1 MTAIPTAERAL
12 KRSGVW
18 MAIALLL
25 VAAIYVR
32 ALVFT
37 PEEATQGL
45 AQKIFYIHAPSAWV
59 AFLAFGVVGD
69 LQRHLSVREG
79 PAARPARRV
88 LGGGRHRVHDGGA
101 GDGADLGEGDLGR
114 RGGPGTR
121 GSPRRCSSGSST
133 WRTWCCASAVDEPGR
148 RARYSAVLGILG
160 ALLVPFIHVSVYLF
174 RTLHPMPV
182 VLRPGK
188 PELPGSMLADAAQF
202 VRRLHHL
209 LPRAARAP
217 LRLGAPRGRAG
228 PERGRPCRRLPL
240 TAATWSRRTSPR
252 RSSTWRMPGGCTG
265 GRGGRSRKRGLGIG
279 G

>member
-18 MAIALLL
+18 MAIGLLL
-25 VAAIYVR
+25 MAGVYVR

-59 AFLAFGVVGD
+59 AFLAFGVVGICSAIYLFVKDPRLD
-69 LQRHLSVREG
+69 LLAASSAEVGTVFTTVVLVTG
-79 PAARPARRV
+79 PIWGKTVWGAWWTWDARLTSTLFLYFIYLAYLV
-88 LGGGRHRVHDGGA
+88 LR
-101 GDGADLGEGDLGR
+101 
-114 RGGPGTR
+114 
-121 GSPRRCSSGSST
+121 
-133 WRTWCCASAVDEPGR
+133 SAVDEPGR

-188 PELPGSMLADAAQF
+188 PELPGSMLLTLLSSFVVFTVFYLALLARRYAWARLVDARAQSEADRADA
-202 VRRLHHL
+202 
-209 LPRAARAP
+209 
-217 LRLGAPRGRAG
+217 
-228 PERGRPCRRLPL
+228 
-240 TAATWSRRTSPR
+240 SR
-252 RSSTWRMPGGCTG
+252 
-265 GRGGRSRKRGLGIG
+265 
-279 G
+279 